1 WSPFKSEMDWKIA
14 KWAIQE
20 GIGHNTLDRFLSIPG
35 TVERL
40 GLSYKNMRSLL
51 QIIDSV
57 PALAEWQSKLF
68 VFEDRP
74 NEEHL
79 IQYRDPCVAIQAL
92 LGNPAYAD
100 QVVYKPTKL
109 F

>member
-1 WSPFKSEMDWKIA
+1 WSPFRSEMDWRVA

-20 GIGHNTLDRFLSIPG
+20 GVGHNAFNRFLSIEG

-40 GLSYKNMRSLL
+40 GLSYDNMRSLM

-57 PALAEWQSKLF
+57 PSSADWQSKTF
-68 VFEDRP
+68 VFQDRP
-74 NEEHL
+74 EEEHL
-79 IQYRDPCVAIQAL
+79 IQYRDPCEAVQAL
-92 LGNPAYAD
+92 LGNPLFAD
-100 QVVYKPTKL
+100 QVVYKPSKL